1 VSVGARFRSAKST
14 KGKPSLPCL
23 VRLQSS
29 PGKGSEDLAGNSI
42 LWPELDEQVISGKLS
57 LCAGNNLGPIVPVNP
72 EKAQVTRGLNVQGQ
86 CLQLVNKGGSA
97 DEDLW
102 NHRKWCGNV
111 CVKYRH
117 TGSAAWG
124 HYVYI
129 GCTPQYR
136 IPHTN
141 TLDNREMEDVCPY
154 VVCVLCDMVVVMVVV
169 VVVVVCVCVSVCV
182 CVFIEM

>member
-1 VSVGARFRSAKST
+1 MQT
-14 KGKPSLPCL
+14 
-23 VRLQSS
+23 
-29 PGKGSEDLAGNSI
+29 EI
-42 LWPELDEQVISGKLS
+42 
-57 LCAGNNLGPIVPVNP
+57 
-72 EKAQVTRGLNVQGQ
+72 
-86 CLQLVNKGGSA
+86 
-97 DEDLW
+97 
-102 NHRKWCGNV
+102 
-111 CVKYRH
+111 KYRH

-182 CVFIEM
+182 CVFIEMDILLQRTYICIWYMKKYPYISMLSSLFIKFKK